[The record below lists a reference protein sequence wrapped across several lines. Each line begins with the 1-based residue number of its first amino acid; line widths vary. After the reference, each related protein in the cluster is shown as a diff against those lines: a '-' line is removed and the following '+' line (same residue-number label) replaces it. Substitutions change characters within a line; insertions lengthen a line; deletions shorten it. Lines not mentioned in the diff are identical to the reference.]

1 MPYDTEGPH
10 RARGTRW
17 APWALASVSAA
28 WGANYTVNAWGLR
41 DFTVPGFNALRFVLA
56 APLLLALARW
66 TEGTLRVERGQ
77 WPRLLLSAAVG
88 IVGYQLAF
96 SAAVRL
102 STPAAAAILIAL
114 SPFFTA
120 LFARLAGERA
130 TLPARRAA
138 AAGTV
143 AFAGVVLVVL
153 GRQGTAAGPQA
164 AEWYGHALALLA
176 AALWGWYP
184 VITRP
189 LLEHHSPLH
198 VTAWTSAAGAA
209 VLLPLAAI
217 AGFTVHGT
225 VRQPLSWF
233 SLGYSVLLVTVA
245 GLVVWYRAVRQVGSE
260 AVMLW
265 MFAVPVAA
273 ALFAALTGEQHM
285 TWPQAAG
292 SALVL
297 LALAYAQGLSFGS
310 LRTSPGSTSH
320 RSISHRTRTTTRE
333 RNADE
338 HHPGPG
344 TADRAGR
351 H

>member
-1 MPYDTEGPH
+1 MPYDAEGPH
-10 RARGTRW
+10 RGHGTRW
-17 APWALASVSAA
+17 APWALASVSMT
-28 WGANYTVNAWGLR
+28 WGANYTVNSWGLR
-41 DFTVPGFNALRFVLA
+41 EFTVPGFNALRFLLA
-56 APLLLALARW
+56 APLLLVLARW
-66 TEGTLRVERGQ
+66 TEGTLRVEHGQ

-102 STPAAAAILIAL
+102 STPAAAALLIAL

-120 LFARLAGERA
+120 LFARLAGEHA

-153 GRQGTAAGPQA
+153 GQQDTAAGPA
-164 AEWYGHALALLA
+164 ATKWYGSVLALLA
-176 AALWGWYP
+176 SALWGWYP
-184 VITRP
+184 VVTRP
-189 LLEHHSPLH
+189 LLKHHSPLH
-198 VTAWTSAAGAA
+198 VTAWTSAAGTAFL
-209 VLLPLAAI
+209 VPLAAI
-217 AGFTVHGT
+217 AGFTLHGT

-233 SLGYSVLLVTVA
+233 SLGYSVLLVTVV
-245 GLVVWYRAVRQVGSE
+245 GLVVWYRAVGQVGSA

-273 ALFAALTGEQHM
+273 ALFAALTGEQRI
-285 TWPQAAG
+285 TWPQTAG

-297 LALAYAQGLSFGS
+297 VALAYAQGLSFGT
-310 LRTSPGSTSH
+310 LRNSH
-320 RSISHRTRTTTRE
+320 RRTSHRTRSTTKE
-333 RNADE
+333 RNPDE

-344 TADRAGR
+344 TPDRAGR

>member
-1 MPYDTEGPH
+1 VT
-10 RARGTRW
+10 
-17 APWALASVSAA
+17 

-41 DFTVPGFNALRFVLA
+41 EFTVPGFNALRFLLA

-66 TEGTLRVERGQ
+66 TEGTLRVEHGQ

-88 IVGYQLAF
+88 IIGYQLAF

-120 LFARLAGERA
+120 LFARLAGEHA

-153 GRQGTAAGPQA
+153 GRQSTAAGPA
-164 AEWYGHALALLA
+164 ATEWYGNALALLA

-198 VTAWTSAAGAA
+198 VTAWTSAAGTA

-245 GLVVWYRAVRQVGSE
+245 GLVVWYRAVGQVGSA

-273 ALFAALTGEQHM
+273 ALFAALTGEQHI
-285 TWPQAAG
+285 TWPQATG

-297 LALAYAQGLSFGS
+297 VALAYAQELSFGTP
-310 LRTSPGSTSH
+310 RN
-320 RSISHRTRTTTRE
+320 SHRTRSTTRE

-344 TADRAGR
+344 TPDRAGR
-351 H
+351 P